1 MKLKFTNFHPLID
14 LVQVNIHGELQPGW
28 NGDYVDC
35 SNGDKKYQQPS
46 TGSGFSIA
54 PVRLLATEELPV
66 DLQDQI
72 ERAASNGGN
81 GWIYI
86 LRSSQ
91 YNILYVGISE
101 KSLATGVFSDGR
113 VRHHLRKLLAARGG
127 ATNHTKGWHE
137 HAIERYT
144 TLCDPARQPDRTGHT
159 SLVLDLHV
167 SIAHVADPKEYEKF
181 VLTEYAKRMD
191 EPMIL
196 NRACNGSLD
205 MDVELELPS
214 NTPSIYSEHINFEPF
229 DLEETEP
236 YEQAGSANEDYAQY
250 IKAMPQSWQNEFKQ
264 ALTWARQTL
273 PQYDTTITEGVIGNL
288 THQPDGFSA
297 IPLVGFARR
306 NINGG
311 AMPHG
316 WFTRIPLAYAPD
328 RLMTV
333 ILPLRL
339 RADGLADD
347 KICRG
352 QGANFRPVDL
362 ADFLRNPEHYID
374 LSKDERPN
382 PQRTSR

>member
-1 MKLKFTNFHPLID
+1 MTLKFTSFHPLVD

-28 NGDYVDC
+28 NGIYVDC
-35 SNGDKKYQQPS
+35 SNGDKKYQQPT

-54 PVRLLATEELPV
+54 PVRLFATEELPE

-72 ERAASNGGN
+72 ELAASNGGN

-91 YNILYVGISE
+91 YNVLYVGISE
-101 KSLATGVFSDGR
+101 KSLATGVFGNGR
-113 VRHHLRKLLAARGG
+113 FRHHLRKLLAAQGG
-127 ATNHTKGWHE
+127 ATHHTKGWRE

-144 TLCDPARQPDRTGHT
+144 TLCDPARQPDRAGLA
-159 SLVLDLHV
+159 SLLSDLHV
-167 SIAHVADPKEYEKF
+167 SIAHTAHPKQYEKF

-191 EPMIL
+191 KPMIL
-196 NRACNGSLD
+196 NRAANGTPDLV
-205 MDVELELPS
+205 VELELPG
-214 NTPSIYSEHINFEPF
+214 NTPSIHPEPANFEPF
-229 DLEETEP
+229 DLEETEA
-236 YEQAGSANEDYAQY
+236 YEQADRADEDYAQY
-250 IKAMPQSWQNEFKQ
+250 IQAMPQSWRDEFKQ

-273 PQYDTTITEGVIGNL
+273 SPLDPLISEGLIGYL
-288 THQPDGFSA
+288 QRQPDGLSG

-306 NINGG
+306 KINGD

-316 WFTRIPLAYAPD
+316 WFARIPLEYAHD
-328 RLMTV
+328 RPMTV

-374 LSKDERPN
+374 LSKDEMPDPR
-382 PQRTSR
+382 RTTR